1 MLPRSEPAGRRAVR
15 TDARRS
21 AALRAA
27 GWTLLAMTLTALG
40 VFVLG

>member
-1 MLPRSEPAGRRAVR
+1 MLPRSEPAGRRAVG
-15 TDARRS
+15 TDTRRS
-21 AALRAA
+21 AARRAA